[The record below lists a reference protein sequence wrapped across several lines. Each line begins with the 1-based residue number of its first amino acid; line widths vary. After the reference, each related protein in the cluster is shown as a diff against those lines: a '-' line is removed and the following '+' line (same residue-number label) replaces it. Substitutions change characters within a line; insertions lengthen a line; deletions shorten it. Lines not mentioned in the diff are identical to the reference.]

1 MRLFKTKSLN
11 KMKSLSSWLLLK
23 NRKSRRMQEKSLRLN
38 RKKKGKLRR
47 KLERKRKRHFK
58 KN

>member
-11 KMKSLSSWLLLK
+11 KMKSLSSWFLLK

-58 KN
+58 RN

>member
-11 KMKSLSSWLLLK
+11 KMKSLSSWFLLK